1 MLPFGVGN
9 LSAGGADIQ
18 TKKSGNLSQTP
29 TGRRFCERNST
40 SASGHSCINPSGR
53 QGEEKHNLIRPGLP
67 VGNEF
72 KYSIQS
78 NLHPSGV
85 GKLSAGGADIQTK
98 KNGNSSPAPT
108 GRHFCEQ
115 NSTVAS
121 GHSFIHIS
129 GWQGEKIYPNM
140 TSFRVR
146 K

>member
-53 QGEEKHNLIRPGLP
+53 QGEEKRNLIRPGLP

-78 NLHPSGV
+78 NLHPFGV
-85 GKLSAGGADIQTK
+85 GKLPAGGADIQTK
-98 KNGNSSPAPT
+98 KSGNSSPTVT
-108 GRHFCEQ
+108 GRRFCER
-115 NSTVAS
+115 NSTSAS
-121 GHSFIHIS
+121 GHSCINPP
-129 GWQGEKIYPNM
+129 GWQGEEKYTLI
-140 TSFRVR
+140 
-146 K
+146 